1 MPQYKVAVE
10 KSRYAKIKDIVQSVA
25 RAQEVYYLANGKY
38 AVRFDEL
45 DVNTPDG
52 WTQGDRTSEE
62 LEEREWD
69 WGTCEVRKDTA
80 LCRVG
85 LSDKGTLTVV
95 YLQYYLH
102 ISGSLKGVTR
112 CFAYSTDLNSV
123 ANKVCQQDT
132 QLSEPTG
139 GGSGYKYWN
148 YR

>member
-62 LEEREWD
+62 LEQACMELNIKFKKMLEQIKI
-69 WGTCEVRKDTA
+69 EQINKD
-80 LCRVG
+80 
-85 LSDKGTLTVV
+85 
-95 YLQYYLH
+95 
-102 ISGSLKGVTR
+102 
-112 CFAYSTDLNSV
+112 F
-123 ANKVCQQDT
+123 
-132 QLSEPTG
+132 
-139 GGSGYKYWN
+139 
-148 YR
+148 